1 MAKGDIAEINRFVG
15 KTKVSKKYT
24 KKKFYTNCYRNTEE
38 GPPKFCLR
46 ESRKV

>member
-24 KKKFYTNCYRNTEE
+24 KKNSIQIAIGTQKRGHLN
-38 GPPKFCLR
+38 
-46 ESRKV
+46 SA